1 MGTKKE
7 VARTSTR
14 KLPKDV
20 TKPKYGVWRLVGL
33 YSSQSDIALAYERV
47 VRIRDA
53 DGVNQYVNEA
63 RTRLMVAKIPNL
75 DEAISFVALRTAL
88 QVLSARLIQI
98 LTTHVTPPEDE
109 R

>member
-53 DGVNQYVNEA
+53 DGVNHYVNEA
-63 RTRLMVAKIPNL
+63 RTRLMVAKIP
-75 DEAISFVALRTAL
+75 FVALRTAL